1 MLLECEADKQGRI
14 LIPQHLREYAFLD
27 KELLFVGGLNKVEI
41 WSPAFYED
49 VDAEEVG
56 AMLEEMD
63 IEF

>member
-1 MLLECEADKQGRI
+1 
-14 LIPQHLREYAFLD
+14 
-27 KELLFVGGLNKVEI
+27 LNKVEI